1 MAVHIAEVP
10 DRTLMVIGMWRSL
23 GLMVYTQQLISSF
36 RTGVSVHMSAQPWYQ
51 HL

>member
-1 MAVHIAEVP
+1 MHIADAP
-10 DRTLMVIGMWRSL
+10 DRTLVAIGKWRSL

-36 RTGVSVHMSAQPWYQ
+36 RTGVSVHMIAQPWFR